1 MSNIKNTLFKC
12 ENLFLIFC
20 LFWGIVF
27 LLVNPPFQA
36 PDESGHFFK
45 MWGYTQG
52 TLRHTIKDGWSGV
65 ELPESISKIYNFY
78 SQYVYSNKKIP
89 LIETVKYSKLPLKK
103 DDKIFVKFGATS
115 YTPLSYFPSFIVLWI
130 MKLLNIKPL
139 FMMYILRF
147 CSLLVYMALT
157 YYAIRLTPCKKWMF
171 LFLALLPIN
180 VYQAAAIST
189 DGITLGFV
197 MLFCANTLKLAFSES
212 VVKINRKQ
220 ILIWDILITCIGILK
235 FAYFPLVLLYF
246 LIPKTKFESSK
257 LYYGNFAVLIL
268 VNFCL
273 LTCFLMGVMGA
284 KGLNEYSFKNKLLSS
299 FEMIKKILAAPFNY
313 ILLVIKSSLYLKKF
327 LYYNVVSSVGGNL
340 VMIPPFAAHLTW
352 FLMFLSVFCGNQSEK
367 NPYFSLN
374 NKAVFV
380 IAFLLC
386 HVLIMT
392 SVYLIY
398 QTTPYIVGI
407 QGRYLTPL
415 LPLLLL
421 LFSFKKVQTEN
432 KVIPAILL
440 LAAQFLLFMTF
451 IIIIVYYY

>member
-52 TLRHTIKDGWSGV
+52 TLRHTIKDGWSGI
-65 ELPESISKIYNFY
+65 ELPKSIDNIYNFY

-284 KGLNEYSFKNKLLSS
+284 KGLNEYSFENKLLSS